1 MRIENGRL
9 VILKKEDDWM
19 NEPLKPTTGIPS
31 ALELEL
37 QNQLKEFKIQIQ
49 SLTDSMREKD
59 EYIAKLEMQMLEAES
74 KSVSFSQNTTTNVVK
89 KFGLDADDI
98 NNLRSKLMEKDG
110 EINKL
115 QMIKNQIKSKESRIT
130 QLTGENERLRKK
142 IQDDLL
148 HFKQELDPL
157 RKEASRAKLLDMQV
171 KTYKDRVEKTADSL
185 NTQITQLK
193 LSLSN
198 YEKIMNVVKI

>member
-1 MRIENGRL
+1 M
-9 VILKKEDDWM
+9 ILKKEDDWM

>member
-1 MRIENGRL
+1 M
-9 VILKKEDDWM
+9 ILKKEDDWM
-19 NEPLKPTTGIPS
+19 NEPLKPMTGIPS

-74 KSVSFSQNTTTNVVK
+74 KSVSFSQNPTTNVVK

-142 IQDDLL
+142 I
-148 HFKQELDPL
+148 
-157 RKEASRAKLLDMQV
+157 
-171 KTYKDRVEKTADSL
+171 
-185 NTQITQLK
+185 
-193 LSLSN
+193 
-198 YEKIMNVVKI
+198 